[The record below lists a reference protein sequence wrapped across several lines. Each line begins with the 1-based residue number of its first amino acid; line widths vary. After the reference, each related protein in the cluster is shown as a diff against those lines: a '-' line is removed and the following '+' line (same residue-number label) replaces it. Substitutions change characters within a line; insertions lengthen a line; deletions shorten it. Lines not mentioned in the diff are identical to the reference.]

1 MLIVLLFRGITLPG
15 AWDGVYYYLN
25 PDLNRLKDAKV
36 WVDAGT
42 QIFFSYALCK
52 GQLTSL
58 GRKYDPL
65 KYGRIGLRPVVVVN
79 GRRIIM
85 VIQGLTT
92 SLTKTF
98 TKTSGFCPRLTLV
111 RTASFSIN

>member
-1 MLIVLLFRGITLPG
+1 MLIVLLFRGITLEG

-25 PDLNRLKDAKV
+25 PDMERLKDPKV

-58 GRKYDPL
+58 GKKKGNSIFWNFANSCSVFIDNADRL
-65 KYGRIGLRPVVVVN
+65 FRLLQQVQQRHLQGRLDSI
-79 GRRIIM
+79 
-85 VIQGLTT
+85 
-92 SLTKTF
+92 SLQLWLEK
-98 TKTSGFCPRLTLV
+98 KL
-111 RTASFSIN
+111 